1 MEKLDS
7 KFNLLYDGRVEKQ
20 KGRRNNMSEE
30 IKINQTS
37 VENDATVL
45 SGAASYFKEVALI
58 PSDGETTITA
68 NGNGQSNFDKSQKLI
83 ASFGAAIEKE
93 VGNVRQLGATFEE
106 YDNMMSKL
114 WENGCRYET
123 LTESKY

>member
-1 MEKLDS
+1 
-7 KFNLLYDGRVEKQ
+7 
-20 KGRRNNMSEE
+20 MSEK

-37 VENDATVL
+37 VENDATIL
-45 SGAASYFKEVALI
+45 SGAAAYFKEVALI
-58 PSDGETTITA
+58 PSDGETTLTA
-68 NGNGQSNFDKSQKLI
+68 NGNGQSNFGKSQKLI

-106 YDNMMSKL
+106 YDSMMSQL

-123 LTESKY
+123 LTESKP